1 MESASIGER
10 SATVGGWESS
20 RLQFARHR
28 VLASGDGLD
37 IRGLEAMSRSQ
48 FVRAGEVTRTYAFA
62 AAHAHRIA
70 DRDWEQLLSRVA
82 RLYQSRVT
90 VPLPDAPPQAKVDP
104 ERDSHELRDYLLID
118 AARLTPIARTDLVHL
133 CLSRCKLDDSS
144 LATIPPQ
151 RELTW
156 LDLSGIAVGNEG
168 VERLCP
174 DPSRLKQLSLEATA
188 IDAGLTRWLARCQ
201 RLEELDLTWA
211 PVDDGV
217 IAALPVSAPLATL
230 WLTGTKVTDESL
242 PRIASIKTLRR
253 LDLQRTKVTEV
264 GRQRFRAA
272 RPDVALDP
280 LELVTPP

>member
-1 MESASIGER
+1 
-10 SATVGGWESS
+10 
-20 RLQFARHR
+20 LQFARHR